1 MIEMITIILWFVGT
15 KLSFKMIL
23 PVSEL
28 LMVTIQILQLANQ
41 QMAYNLINFKKI
53 TAPTI
58 YVNMQYLAYC
68 IRTHPFCDF

>member
-1 MIEMITIILWFVGT
+1 
-15 KLSFKMIL
+15 MIL
-23 PVSEL
+23 PVSEM

-41 QMAYNLINFKKI
+41 QIRLNGEKDIKWACNLINFKKI